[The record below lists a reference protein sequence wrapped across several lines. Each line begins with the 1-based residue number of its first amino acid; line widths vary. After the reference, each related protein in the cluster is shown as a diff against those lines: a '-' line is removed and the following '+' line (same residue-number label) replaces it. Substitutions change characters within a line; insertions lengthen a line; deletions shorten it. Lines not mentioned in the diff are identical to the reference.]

1 MFDIYTPPKLN
12 IAWWLEDYF
21 PIGKLKFQGQTVKLP
36 GCKWKFLGS
45 DLQKS
50 PPWLRLTIAAL
61 HVSLQPR
68 LAPPQTSK
76 VGQVSHRAFLVF
88 PFFLGGG
95 GVVFHFIRYNHHPRD
110 FLRGG
115 KHLCCVVSKVIS
127 SASVMLIE
135 WNATPPSI
143 KPHKACFSPNFKK
156 LSHRH
161 LKVIP

>member
-1 MFDIYTPPKLN
+1 MINDNMFDIYTPPKLN

-95 GVVFHFIRYNHHPRD
+95 GGGFPFHPLQSSSKGFFARREA
-110 FLRGG
+110 LV
-115 KHLCCVVSKVIS
+115 LCCFESNQ
-127 SASVMLIE
+127 L
-135 WNATPPSI
+135 
-143 KPHKACFSPNFKK
+143 
-156 LSHRH
+156 R
-161 LKVIP
+161 